1 MMATNGV
8 GVYADI
14 SRQRLP
20 SDAYPALFAYSLN
33 RKLRYLYNGPYF
45 RYRQET
51 GGELEYPQTT
61 PDFSENVYLV
71 KVYDQKIRFGFPV
84 KDAVQ
89 LDQSKQPLI
98 ESRTSYTQSPS
109 RPTEVGSS
117 DVGRKIQ
124 ALETIPSRG
133 LEEGKVYEIE
143 SVNTVSKKHMFF
155 PSETGNPLGAINIR
169 HIGSQWVFL
178 DQVGPHYVAV
188 FNENEYLDVQNLAP
202 YIGQNFTITVTGEG
216 DDIPRPLI
224 GIWGETDTVTYEP
237 STLTNRF
244 SFNSNLGSI
253 NSSTEDT
260 SQCFSGFDKTQN
272 YTNVMS
278 VKIGDQVAHRTMPVI
293 NPQFSNI
300 SIGREGQ
307 RLFKGTFKE
316 AVMHL
321 GNLTKLGAKQLYTTT
336 RGHYGY

>member
-98 ESRTSYTQSPS
+98 ESRTSSTQSPS

-124 ALETIPSRG
+124 ALATIPARG

-143 SVNTVSKKHMFF
+143 SVNTASKQHMFL
-155 PSETGNPLGAINIR
+155 SGSGVVNIV
-169 HIGSQWVFL
+169 HIGVQWVFL
-178 DQVGPHYVAV
+178 DQVAHYVAV

-278 VKIGDQVAHRTMPVI
+278 VKIGNETSFRAMPETS
-293 NPQFSNI
+293 PQFENI
-300 SIGREGQ
+300 SIGRERQ
-307 RLFKGTFKE
+307 RFYKGSFKE
-316 AVMHL
+316 VTMHL
-321 GNLTKLGAKQLYTTT
+321 GNLTKLGAEQIYTTT